1 MIEKMITMEI
11 DFEQYAFSH
20 PDERTMDSF
29 TKRVL
34 YTAERLFHADFSQ
47 LNRENT
53 GIVLSTRSGVCR
65 SLNQIAEAV
74 RENGYKGINPS
85 RFPNVMLST
94 ALARLAILCNVHGPS
109 CAFYDGDDNDN
120 AAMEYCELQLQ
131 LGNCEAMILICADE
145 TGPTKGFY
153 MRGKT

>member
-1 MIEKMITMEI
+1 MIEKMLTMESNL
-11 DFEQYAFSH
+11 EQYAFSH
-20 PDERTMDSF
+20 PDERMMDSF

-34 YTAERLFHADFSQ
+34 YTAECLFHADFSQ
-47 LNRENT
+47 LDRENT
-53 GIVLSTRSGVCR
+53 GIVLSTSDGICR
-65 SLNQIAEAV
+65 SLMQIAEAV

-109 CAFYDGDDNDN
+109 CVFYGGDDNEK
-120 AAMEYCELQLQ
+120 AAMEYCELQIQ
-131 LGNCEAMILICADE
+131 LGNCAAMVLICADE
-145 TGPTKGFY
+145 TGPTKGYY